1 MSSIDNRIVQ
11 MQFENKQFEKGI
23 KQSIG
28 SIDELKKKLEFKKY
42 APGIKELEKSVKTF
56 SLENLASNIDSIAK
70 RFSNLGII
78 GTTALVRISNAAVT
92 TGKNV
97 VRSLTIDPL
106 RMGLREY
113 ETQINA
119 IQTILSN
126 TRSKGT
132 TIDDVNAALDELNM
146 YADKTIYN
154 FTEMT
159 RNIGTFTAAGIGLD
173 TSVAA
178 IKGLSNLAA
187 ISGSNPTQAA
197 TAMYQLSQALA
208 AGTVRLMDWN
218 SIVNAGMGGEVF
230 QDALKET
237 ARVHGT
243 NIDQM
248 IEKEGS
254 FRETLQNGWLTAE
267 VMLETLQKFT
277 GDLSKE
283 QIVAMGYTEEQAQ
296 AILDLGEDANNAA
309 TKVKTFTQ
317 LIDTLKEALQS
328 GWTQSWEYIIGNF
341 EEARELW
348 TSVSDAIGGIINES
362 ANARNELLKGWYEA
376 GGRTD
381 LIQGLKDIFSGL
393 YGIIVAIKEA
403 MKDIFPTITVE
414 NLLAISDGVQ
424 KFGERLK
431 YLLRYRD
438 VLTGY
443 KEIEKTK
450 EQMEDTL
457 AFAKNLKEGMRGD
470 EVSKL
475 QTKLKELGY
484 EVGEIDGIFGKKTKA
499 AFDKYKQDFKDG
511 LIGTTT
517 GTEVEKVSEYT
528 TLFGEA
534 LMTVRSIAK
543 GAFSIISIG
552 VKIFAALG
560 KAVLKVAD
568 ALSPLLNVVS
578 TIALAIADF
587 FTKLNERF
595 SESEWITDFS
605 ESFSET
611 MSKFKQTITDASNW
625 ILDFLGLGEEFEGFD
640 GLFDKISN
648 GWKKV
653 TSAFKKSNVWEKV
666 QRVFASLKETFESI
680 GPAISDFFKSVKEN
694 LGEEFTNLFNKF
706 VEKIPEISEKIGNFF
721 IELVKKI
728 KPFIKKVPEYL
739 DKIKTFF
746 GDIWDVTKGFVA
758 RVPGFISK
766 IFDFF
771 KGLYEQAKNSEKL
784 QNFADK
790 ISSAFDKVITS
801 IKNFFSKIK
810 EAFGSGL
817 EKGKDA
823 AGTVGAELVKVYDV
837 FPKIGDAIFNI
848 AEWFGKSANWINNFI
863 NIIGPGGLIG
873 LLIIAM
879 GTVSIYKL
887 VKSIT
892 GFVEGI
898 TNIGQNLAKASKSQ
912 KDTTSLSK
920 KILSIAIAIGIL
932 VAAVYF
938 LGNMETGQFVKG
950 AIALGVLVAALV
962 GIAVAC
968 GMIGKRINS
977 KAIAQ
982 TGGAIFDLAKSI
994 GIIVAA
1000 IYILG
1005 NIKTGVL
1012 VKGTIALTVII
1023 GLLALLMRS
1032 MTKTGKNGVTSTKVQ
1047 LKGFVGLA
1055 VAIGVIA
1062 IAVASLG
1069 KMPLGQSIKGLISVS
1084 MIILL
1089 LKSII
1094 KSVGKA
1100 GGTASMR
1107 GFLGLS
1113 LAIGVLVGV
1122 IKILSMMDVGG
1133 FLKGFVGL
1141 FLIVTVLKSFM
1152 KSLKNLN
1159 SGMKIT
1165 DYVGLM
1171 IMGVVAGM
1179 LSYLAAIIGGMDTKA
1194 LIQGILGLY
1203 GVMGA
1208 MVLMSKASSKSMNIK
1223 SVITSMLA
1231 MIPLAGVMLL
1241 FVTAIKK
1248 LDGVDSDKIL
1258 NFGLAIG
1265 AIMTGLGVMTGLA
1278 GAVGFGGAIGGILG
1292 IVGAITA
1299 IIAAFGLLTKI
1310 PGFDSFMQGGAESI
1324 GNILGTLAG
1333 SIAGS
1338 FKASQMKMMASGME
1352 ALGEFDID
1360 QDKLS
1365 NTLGAFNLISE
1376 FENSLPD
1383 KSIGQKFSDALF
1395 GSALQNFAIDMIYF
1409 GASAKSLSNSMQGVD
1424 IDVSETGP
1432 VAKSVKAA
1440 EMINGL
1446 AQAVGTLT
1454 IEESIANKINGESA
1468 FATFCGDMVT
1478 FGTKIRTAYTY
1489 LRLIPED
1496 VIAYT
1501 QRSVDAAT
1509 LINDLYTAVGTL
1521 TIEESIANKI
1531 NGESAFATFCGDMV
1545 TFGTKIRTAYT
1556 YLRLI
1561 PEDVIAYTQRSVD
1574 AATMINDL
1582 ASAIKPISITD
1593 TIVEKIRGGSPFAK
1607 FCEDIKTFA
1616 DSAKVFGTNIT
1627 GMADTNIVNDTITAV
1642 DCATKISEFISALSG
1657 MDIEANKSKIA
1668 EWFTGDTKSN
1678 TVIDQIAQIGTSI
1691 ASMATNISGLSEGT
1705 FASDITAAK
1714 EALDKIV
1721 EFLETV
1727 AGATID
1733 DAGIVTQGIMQNTDS
1748 FLSYFGQIGSR
1759 ISEFNS
1765 NTEDVDSE
1773 RFASITTSLNDMA
1786 AAFAEFMP
1794 ESFEKIFDGTALSE
1808 KITNFATTVG
1818 ASLQNGTESL
1828 SGSISQFNAA
1838 GSSLSS
1844 AMSSGFGDSADTSGV
1859 SSVCEAMLTAA
1870 SSYNGSFRTA
1880 GYNMGLGL
1888 ANGIRNS
1895 SSIAQSAAR
1904 AVARSMLASAKNA
1917 LGIHSPSREFGK
1929 VGRYIIMGLAKGVSD
1944 TESIASTA
1952 VTRVSKNTL
1961 STFKAAVE
1969 NIQDTF
1975 GADIGNEPVI
1985 RPIVDMSSVNS
1996 SARAINSML
2005 SGRTDISMNAN
2016 LSSQMARDS
2025 ATASKMNK
2033 NNQNG
2038 NSNNGNLSNN
2048 DNRVVLSGNTFNVRS
2063 DNDIYAIA
2071 SEIAAIKYR
2080 EQMSYGG

>member
-1509 LINDLYTAVGTL
+1509 
-1521 TIEESIANKI
+1521 
-1531 NGESAFATFCGDMV
+1531 
-1545 TFGTKIRTAYT
+1545 
-1556 YLRLI
+1556 
-1561 PEDVIAYTQRSVD
+1561 
-1574 AATMINDL
+1574 MINDL